1 MAQRYYEDIA
11 LPKLVADFGSLEL
24 SPVDGKTLTD
34 FMHTRGLQMCSLG
47 CVVELSDKL
56 PHVQSLCIHEMIVRA
71 YKHILQ
77 AIIAAVGDI
86 TDMAGTIASCLNI
99 LLGSL
104 PADNADFNLD
114 NDYHLKQKWLES
126 FLLKRFGWRLK
137 NKDCHDLRKYAI
149 LRGLCHKVGLELVP
163 RDYDMETPHPFRK
176 SDIISMIPV
185 YKHVAC
191 SSADG
196 RTLLESSKTSL
207 DKGKLEDAVNYGT
220 KVKIFISFFFYRN
233 SLFSLFKIPDIF
245 FRLL

>member
-1 MAQRYYEDIA
+1 MVSEQ
-11 LPKLVADFGSLEL
+11 
-24 SPVDGKTLTD
+24 
-34 FMHTRGLQMCSLG
+34 
-47 CVVELSDKL
+47 VELADKL

-104 PADNADFNLD
+104 PADNADINLD

-149 LRGLCHKVGLELVP
+149 LRGLCHKVLDLSDICFLSFFFFFFIINCENSFMLQVGLELVP
-163 RDYDMETPHPFRK
+163 RDYDMETPRPFRK

-185 YKHVAC
+185 YKVRVHFC
-191 SSADG
+191 S
-196 RTLLESSKTSL
+196 RK
-207 DKGKLEDAVNYGT
+207 
-220 KVKIFISFFFYRN
+220 
-233 SLFSLFKIPDIF
+233 
-245 FRLL
+245 